1 MNSDLFLL
9 KQYQKIK
16 NTFKFVGK
24 MMYLTKKVF
33 ML

>member
-1 MNSDLFLL
+1 MNTDLFLL
-9 KQYQKIK
+9 KQFQKIK
-16 NTFKFVGK
+16 NTLKLMRN